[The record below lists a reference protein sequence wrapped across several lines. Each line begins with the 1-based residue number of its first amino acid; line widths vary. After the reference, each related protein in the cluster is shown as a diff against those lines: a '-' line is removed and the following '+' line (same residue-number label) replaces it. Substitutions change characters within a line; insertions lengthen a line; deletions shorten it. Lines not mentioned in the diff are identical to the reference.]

1 MSFPDKSNRF
11 PPLASQ
17 QDLNRAQRHS
27 RGGAPALVLTL
38 AQIPSLPWFE
48 MLLAAAFLMALQTL

>member
-1 MSFPDKSNRF
+1 MSHRF

-17 QDLNRAQRHS
+17 YDLTTARRNRTPVA
-27 RGGAPALVLTL
+27 VLTL

-48 MLLAAAFLMALQTL
+48 MLIGAAFLMALRLI